1 MLQKVAVLATAMM
14 ILLSLTV
21 QAKIT
26 DKDVNLKKGLVL
38 YMPFDEGKGKS
49 VADTSSS
56 LSDNEI
62 IDS

>member
-38 YMPFDEGKGKS
+38 YMPFDEGKGQELIKFFH
-49 VADTSSS
+49 S
-56 LSDNEI
+56 LN
-62 IDS
+62 

>member
-14 ILLSLTV
+14 ILLSLAV

-38 YMPFDEGKGKS
+38 YMPLTKEKG
-49 VADTSSS
+49 
-56 LSDNEI
+56 NP
-62 IDS
+62 